1 MNVAPVTSNTV
12 LPTPNPATNGSS
24 AAASQAATN
33 ASDPINTQGEFI
45 QLLTAQLA
53 NQSPLDPVD
62 SSQFTAQLVQFN
74 MLDQLSQINQ
84 TLQTAFPAQGTASG
98 AGSSS
103 NPSTQG
109 VL

>member
-1 MNVAPVTSNTV
+1 MNVSPVPANTV
-12 LPTPNPATNGSS
+12 LPTPNAATSGSS
-24 AAASQAATN
+24 AAASQATTN
-33 ASDPINTQGEFI
+33 ASDPIDTQGEFI
-45 QLLTAQLA
+45 QLLTAQLS

-62 SSQFTAQLVQFN
+62 PSQFTSQLVQFN

-84 TLQTAFPAQGTASG
+84 TLQTAFPAQSTTSPSAAS
-98 AGSSS
+98 A

>member
-1 MNVAPVTSNTV
+1 MNVSPVPPNTALPAPNSTTSGN
-12 LPTPNPATNGSS
+12 S
-24 AAASQAATN
+24 AAASQAAAN
-33 ASDPINTQGEFI
+33 ASDPFDTQGEFI

-62 SSQFTAQLVQFN
+62 PSQFTSQLVQFN

-84 TLQTAFPAQGTASG
+84 TLQTAFPAQGTTSPIA
-98 AGSSS
+98 ASS